1 MILNNICPFCKTQ
14 TALQKSKKTGYSV
27 YGSGKGAIKQF
38 FHNSCF
44 DEYIVNQKI
53 NKSVDET
60 FEHVREL
67 KKEYRNSLFEKYEEK
82 KYGSNR
88 K

>member
-1 MILNNICPFCKTQ
+1 MIYNNICPFCKTQ
-14 TALQKSKKTGYSV
+14 TALQKSRKTGYSV

-53 NKSVDET
+53 NKNVDEI

-67 KKEYRNSLFEKYEEK
+67 KKEYRNSLFEKIRGEEIWQQ
-82 KYGSNR
+82 
-88 K
+88 

>member
-1 MILNNICPFCKTQ
+1 MIYNNICPFCKKS
-14 TALQKSKKTGYSV
+14 TALVKSRKTGYSV

-53 NKSVDET
+53 NKNVDEI

-67 KKEYRNSLFEKYEEK
+67 KKEYRKSLFEKYEEK

>member
-1 MILNNICPFCKTQ
+1 MIYNNICPFCKTQ
-14 TALQKSKKTGYSV
+14 TALQKSRKTGYSV

-53 NKSVDET
+53 NKNVDEI

-67 KKEYRNSLFEKYEEK
+67 KKEYHNSLFEKYEEN